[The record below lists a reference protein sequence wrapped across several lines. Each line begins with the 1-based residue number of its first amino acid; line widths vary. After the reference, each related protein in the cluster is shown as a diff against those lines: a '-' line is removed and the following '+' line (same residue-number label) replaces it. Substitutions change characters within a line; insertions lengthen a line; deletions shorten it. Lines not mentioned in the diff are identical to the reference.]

1 MNKTK
6 IIVVEDNIVYCEY
19 VCNMLSREG
28 YRNMKAYHLST
39 AKKHLQQATD
49 NDIVVADLRLPD
61 GSGIDL
67 NNCGGRQHRVL
78 RICLQYAVT
87 GGLPQYEGLPP
98 LNREETSATGN
109 R

>member
-1 MNKTK
+1 MN
-6 IIVVEDNIVYCEY
+6 IRYPIYEGVYRI
-19 VCNMLSREG
+19 L
-28 YRNMKAYHLST
+28 T
-39 AKKHLQQATD
+39 
-49 NDIVVADLRLPD
+49 
-61 GSGIDL
+61 
-67 NNCGGRQHRVL
+67 QHRVL

>member
-19 VCNMLSREG
+19 VCNMLS
-28 YRNMKAYHLST
+28 
-39 AKKHLQQATD
+39 
-49 NDIVVADLRLPD
+49 
-61 GSGIDL
+61 
-67 NNCGGRQHRVL
+67 
-78 RICLQYAVT
+78 
-87 GGLPQYEGLPP
+87 LPQYEGLPP